1 MIEEYRPVKGYEG
14 LYEVSNFGNV
24 KSLERKGCKSDRI
37 LKEFIGG
44 NRYLRVGLLNKIMTT
59 RKLVNL
65 MMKSSDHNPYSGKLT
80 KKQNVM
86 AAIAL
91 ANLCKEFA
99 DTGQMDEAMNIE
111 SIQWVEVIDNLEQKH
126 LNCA

>member
-1 MIEEYRPVKGYEG
+1 MLGAVI
-14 LYEVSNFGNV
+14 F
-24 KSLERKGCKSDRI
+24 
-37 LKEFIGG
+37 
-44 NRYLRVGLLNKIMTT
+44 KIMTT

-65 MMKSSDHNPYSGKLT
+65 MMRSSDNNPYSGKLT

-91 ANLCKEFA
+91 ANLFKEFA
-99 DTGQMDEAMNIE
+99 DTGQTDEAMNIE
-111 SIQWVEVIDNLEQKH
+111 SSQWVDVIDKLESKQ